1 MDWTPKQHMEHQ
13 KLLQKMERERRAVP
27 EGRPVLRKN
36 PADPA
41 ERGPDLNPANSANP
55 EASKTP
61 RRKKRKK
68 KARTM

>member
-1 MDWTPKQHMEHQ
+1 MNWTPKQHMEHQ
-13 KLLQKMERERRAVP
+13 KLLQKMEQERRVAP
-27 EGRPVLRKN
+27 QGRSVRRKN

-55 EASKTP
+55 EAVKTP

-68 KARTM
+68 KARRM